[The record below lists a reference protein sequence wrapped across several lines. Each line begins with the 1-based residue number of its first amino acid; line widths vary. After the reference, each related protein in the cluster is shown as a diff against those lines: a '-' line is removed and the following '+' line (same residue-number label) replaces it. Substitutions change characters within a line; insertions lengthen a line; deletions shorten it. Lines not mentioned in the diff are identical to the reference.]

1 MFLLLLGDDKV
12 ASGFQVPV
20 QNVVIVL
27 SLVLENVLPVIK
39 LFLVVVNALNHSLL
53 LFLSKWGIT
62 FRLASCC
69 WARAARAGE
78 GDEGFQGRAG

>member
-1 MFLLLLGDDKV
+1 MQQITAFFETCRCGKPLNAGQGLGDDKV

-53 LFLSKWGIT
+53 LFLS
-62 FRLASCC
+62 F
-69 WARAARAGE
+69 GE
-78 GDEGFQGRAG
+78 LLLG